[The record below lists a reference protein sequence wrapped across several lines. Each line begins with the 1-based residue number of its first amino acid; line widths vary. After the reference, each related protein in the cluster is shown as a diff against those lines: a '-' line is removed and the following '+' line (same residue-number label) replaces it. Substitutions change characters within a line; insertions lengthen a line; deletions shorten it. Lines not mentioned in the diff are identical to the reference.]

1 MNATGS
7 KPCESPWALR
17 CNSHCN
23 IGPVREKD
31 AFDCALA
38 GNKQRRGSS
47 AAAQLLGFGLQS
59 AAGFYRSRN
68 SWLSIAQQVSWVS
81 FDDLPV
87 CRPGP
92 VFSATGS
99 AERAM
104 NVKIVRRGRYKIQ
117 PSAYPNE
124 ACHTSPKKCCALAIR
139 TDLRA
144 LQIAEQDRRSGR
156 SCRNCRIDK
165 ANLSV
170 ISENQIRQRRV
181 SVSHDTIFLR
191 RNASLQASIELRR
204 RDPGVARVELSGIYF
219 ASSYELARPGQPNVQ
234 GFVKRAGVRGQ
245 RMHCGKCMSDRVHDR
260 PPVIGA
266 GKYCGLTVQG
276 GHCHGK

>member
-1 MNATGS
+1 MRTARCACSLGLAPLMIPDAPSTFHSNGPAHSFCCSPRPVMKLTRCVVRARAAIRSRESKWEDCPARCTSNPRNGWVGSMNATGS

-156 SCRNCRIDK
+156 ICRNYRNRQSQSFRHFRKSDST
-165 ANLSV
+165 ASRLRESRHNL
-170 ISENQIRQRRV
+170 
-181 SVSHDTIFLR
+181 
-191 RNASLQASIELRR
+191 
-204 RDPGVARVELSGIYF
+204 P
-219 ASSYELARPGQPNVQ
+219 
-234 GFVKRAGVRGQ
+234 
-245 RMHCGKCMSDRVHDR
+245 
-260 PPVIGA
+260 
-266 GKYCGLTVQG
+266 
-276 GHCHGK
+276 